1 MAVSSGLYFLTW
13 EKFAIDTAGE
23 SLEAE
28 DHTGHLVTD
37 THTPAFDTDDFHADL
52 DNEITGG
59 NYAAETLTTTAI
71 TTSGSVLFVYD
82 HDDVVYD
89 NGGSEDVT
97 ISAAEALIMATNVG
111 SSATNQLVYCLDFG
125 EAVSCTN
132 SLLTVAINASGVFS
146 IDLVP

>member
-1 MAVSSGLYFLTW
+1 MAVSSGLYFLTF
-13 EKFAIDTAGE
+13 EKMAIDTLGE

-37 THTPAFDTDDFHADL
+37 SYTPNFATHDFHADL
-52 DNEITGG
+52 TNEITGG
-59 NYAAETLTTTAI
+59 NYAADTLTTTEV
-71 TTSGSVLFVYD
+71 TTSGTVLFVYD
-82 HDDVVYD
+82 HDDAVYD
-89 NGGSEDVT
+89 NGGSDDVT
-97 ISAAEALIMATNVG
+97 ISSAEALVMATNVG

-125 EAVSCTN
+125 SPVSCTN

>member
-1 MAVSSGLYFLTW
+1 MAVSDGLYFLTV
-13 EKFAIDTAGE
+13 EKFLIDTAGE

-59 NYAAETLTTTAI
+59 NYTEDTLTTTEI
-71 TTSGSVLFVYD
+71 TVAAGVLTYD
-82 HDDVVYD
+82 HDDAVYD
-89 NGGSEDVT
+89 NGGADDVT
-97 ISAAEALIMATNVG
+97 IANAEALIMATNVG

-125 EAVSCTN
+125 SPVSCTN
-132 SLLTVAINASGVFS
+132 SLLTVAIHANGVFT